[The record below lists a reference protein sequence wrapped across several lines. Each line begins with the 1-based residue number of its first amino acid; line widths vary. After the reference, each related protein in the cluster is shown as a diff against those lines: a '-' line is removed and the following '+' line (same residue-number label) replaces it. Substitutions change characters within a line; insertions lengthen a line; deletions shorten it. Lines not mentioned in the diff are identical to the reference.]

1 MPVIPTTNMMK
12 LKVIASATT
21 FKSKGYDARL
31 EMVHQPIA
39 DWEGVVGVIDN
50 QQKLDITGESCI

>member
-1 MPVIPTTNMMK
+1 MPVIPTTNMMRVK
-12 LKVIASATT
+12 AIVLQLP

-39 DWEGVVGVIDN
+39 DWEGVVGVQYN
-50 QQKLDITGESCI
+50 QQN